1 MGKYFHI
8 ESVDNERLLVIIL
21 SCEMTSVYW
30 NELLSTIRDR
40 HFNNQTVYFDFLYR
54 NGYENR
60 FFTANIDANSN
71 IKGRLRRCDAFD
83 TFEAISHRFF
93 SMHEDF
99 LASSI
104 LSRQQI
110 QQYLLEFR

>member
-8 ESVDNERLLVIIL
+8 ETVDQDRLLVIIL

-30 NELLSTIRDR
+30 NELVSTLRER
-40 HFNNQTVYFDFLYR
+40 HCNNKTIYFDFLYR

-60 FFTANIDANSN
+60 FFSASIDEKSN
-71 IKGRLRRCDAFD
+71 INGRLRRCEVFD
-83 TFEAISHRFF
+83 TFETISRRFF
-93 SMHEDF
+93 SLHED
-99 LASSI
+99 LLSASI

-110 QQYLLEFR
+110 EQYLCEF

>member
-8 ESVDNERLLVIIL
+8 EKVDQERLLVIIL

-30 NELLSTIRDR
+30 NELVSTLRER
-40 HFNNQTVYFDFLYR
+40 HYSNKTVYFDFLYR

-60 FFTANIDANSN
+60 FFFASIDDKFNFR
-71 IKGRLRRCDAFD
+71 GRLRRCDAFD

-93 SMHEDF
+93 SMHENL

>member
-8 ESVDNERLLVIIL
+8 ETVDQERLLVIIL

-30 NELLSTIRDR
+30 NELVNTLRER
-40 HFNNQTVYFDFLYR
+40 HCKNKTVYFDFLYR

-60 FFTANIDANSN
+60 FFTARIDERSN
-71 IKGRLRRCDAFD
+71 FKGRLRKCYVYDL
-83 TFEAISHRFF
+83 FEAVSHHFF
-93 SMHEDF
+93 SMHKDL
-99 LASSI
+99 LATSI

-110 QQYLLEFR
+110 EHYLLEY

>member
-8 ESVDNERLLVIIL
+8 ETVDQERLLVIIL

-30 NELLSTIRDR
+30 NELLSTLRER
-40 HFNNQTVYFDFLYR
+40 QYSNKTVYFDFLYR

-60 FFTANIDANSN
+60 FFSASIDDQFLF
-71 IKGRLRRCDAFD
+71 KGRLRRCDVFD
-83 TFEAISHRFF
+83 TFETISRRFF
-93 SMHEDF
+93 TLHEE
-99 LASSI
+99 LLKTSI

-110 QQYLLEFR
+110 QQYLCDY

>member
-8 ESVDNERLLVIIL
+8 ETVDQERLLVIIL

-30 NELLSTIRDR
+30 NELVSTLRER
-40 HFNNQTVYFDFLYR
+40 HYSNKTIYFDFLYR

-60 FFTANIDANSN
+60 FFSANIDD
-71 IKGRLRRCDAFD
+71 KFKFRGRLRRCDVFD

-93 SMHEDF
+93 SLHEE
-99 LASSI
+99 LLNTSI

-110 QQYLLEFR
+110 QQYLYEY